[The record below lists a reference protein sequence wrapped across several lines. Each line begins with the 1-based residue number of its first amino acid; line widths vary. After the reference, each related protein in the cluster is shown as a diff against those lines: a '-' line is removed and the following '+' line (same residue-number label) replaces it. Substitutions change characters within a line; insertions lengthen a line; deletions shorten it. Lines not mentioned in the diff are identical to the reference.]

1 LPTVSDAF
9 SNRPQHELVY
19 TVNAST
25 PSNGATTTFSWSFS
39 IETFNNLNQPFGTGS
54 YNNTAPNTDYLDGT
68 NNNSQSFGYDYRNPN
83 RNRRYTFSGGRR
95 TAPAGTGNRTF
106 SLNVSMGSLIGSAF
120 ASISI
125 PTGPAPQPPAP
136 PPVAADGAISV
147 VNRASNSI
155 TVGWFTT
162 ENPTSAEVRRDGT
175 LLSTSLND
183 LNFVDAGRTPDTQFT
198 YTLVVRKT
206 GFPDATD
213 SVVTRTR
220 RVAPTLAITATAL
233 TSTSASVSWT
243 STNAD
248 TVSIT
253 GPGISSTDL
262 TGSVTVTGLSPST
275 VYRWD
280 GTASNVDS
288 LDSASQ
294 TVTVQSNSIQTPA
307 TVGGVW
313 NSATWAFPTVRVY
326 SAEAGDWVAGRVFV
340 RNASNVWQ
348 RWV

>member
-1 LPTVSDAF
+1 MV
-9 SNRPQHELVY
+9 
-19 TVNAST
+19 
-25 PSNGATTTFSWSFS
+25 FS
-39 IETFNNLNQPFGTGS
+39 INTSGNTRQPWGTGS
-54 YNNTAPNTDYLDGT
+54 YNNNAANTEYVSGT
-68 NNNSQSFGYDYRNPN
+68 NNTSQSFGYDYRTSLN
-83 RNRRYTFSGGRR
+83 RDYNFSGGVRS
-95 TAPAGTGNRTF
+95 APRGSGSRNF
-106 SLNVSMGSLIGSAF
+106 SLSVTMGNLIGSA
-120 ASISI
+120 SVSLSI
-125 PTGPAPQPPAP
+125 PLEPAAVVVPPENQH
-136 PPVAADGAISV
+136 DGAIGITS
-147 VNRASNSI
+147 RASNSI

-162 ENPTSAEVRRDGT
+162 ENPTSVEVRRDGT
-175 LLSTSLND
+175 LLSTSLTN
-183 LNFVDAGRTPDTQFT
+183 LNFLDAGRTPDTEYT
-198 YTLVVRKT
+198 YTLLARKT
-206 GFPDATD
+206 NFVDVTD

-233 TSTSASVSWT
+233 TSSSASVSWT

-253 GPGISSTDL
+253 GNGVSSTDL
-262 TGSVTVTGLSPST
+262 NGSVVVTGLSPST

-313 NSATWAFPTVRVY
+313 NSTSWAFPTVKVY
-326 SAEAGDWVAGRVFV
+326 SAEAGDWVLGRVFV